1 MAWVFKENIQRKWYI
16 KEQLHNY
23 DDRVF
28 PLEEH
33 EPFVERILHKLVRK
47 HIAGTTMDSAL
58 EAAKE
63 LNSMNV
69 PASITFLSGNVL
81 DKSKAKYN
89 ATAYAELVRRIA
101 RSGIKSSIHVHIEE
115 LGSDIDEQLAL
126 DNIQTVLEAGSKY
139 GVFLWV
145 EPDGM
150 SKAMVAKIGKNKGV
164 GLAVNV
170 LKIDDYSKLNSHV
183 NSFKLSFKDYDID
196 DPKEA
201 SKTISDIAKNADN
214 VVVTSLNEKLMWK
227 LVKSKQKDVIFE
239 LGYGYSSH
247 KIKKAIKKGAKMSV
261 LVPFGKD
268 WIKYAMNNVPE
279 GYMRFVAG
287 KLLKEEVV

>member
-1 MAWVFKENIQRKWYI
+1 MYNKATVQIIYKPLGFS
-16 KEQLHNY
+16 L
-23 DDRVF
+23 DD
-28 PLEEH
+28 H

-63 LNSMNV
+63 LNS
-69 PASITFLSGNVL
+69 ASIPSTITFLSGNVL

-89 ATAYAELVRRIA
+89 ASAYAELVRRIA
-101 RSGIKSSIHVHIEE
+101 RSGIKSSIHVQLEQ
-115 LGSDIDEQLAL
+115 LGSDIEEQLAMDNMQLVL
-126 DNIQTVLEAGSKY
+126 DAANKY
-139 GVFLWV
+139 GVFLWI

-150 SKAMVAKIGKNKGV
+150 SKAMVSKISKLKGV

-170 LKIDDYSKLNSHV
+170 LRIDDYKNMGAM
-183 NSFKLSFKDYDID
+183 NSFKLSFKDYDVD
-196 DPKEA
+196 DPKEVV
-201 SKTISDIAKNADN
+201 KMLLGLKKNADN
-214 VVVTSLNEKLMWK
+214 VVVSSMKENLLWK
-227 LVKSKQKDVIFE
+227 VIRSKQKSDVIFE
-239 LGYGYSSH
+239 LGFGYSNH
-247 KIKKAIKKGAKMSV
+247 KMKKAIKKGTKICV

>member
-1 MAWVFKENIQRKWYI
+1 
-16 KEQLHNY
+16 L
-23 DDRVF
+23 D
-28 PLEEH
+28 EH

-69 PASITFLSGNVL
+69 PVSITR
-81 DKSKAKYN
+81 YN

-101 RSGIKSSIHVHIEE
+101 RSGIKSSIHVQ
-115 LGSDIDEQLAL
+115 LDMVGSDIEEQLAL
-126 DNIQTVLEAGSKY
+126 DNMQTVIDAGNKY

-150 SKAMVAKIGKNKGV
+150 SKAMVSKLGRNRGV

-170 LKIDDYSKLNSHV
+170 LKVDDYVKSCPKMGA
-183 NSFKLSFKDYDID
+183 FKLSFKDYDIE

-201 SKTISDIAKNADN
+201 AKTIDAMKKVADN
-214 VVVTSLNEKLMWK
+214 IVVSAVDEKLMWRMIK
-227 LVKSKQKDVIFE
+227 ARQKDVTYE
-239 LGYGYSSH
+239 LGFGYSSS
-247 KIKKAIKKGAKMSV
+247 KIKKAMKRGAKVSV

>member
-1 MAWVFKENIQRKWYI
+1 MVP
-16 KEQLHNY
+16 L
-23 DDRVF
+23 DD
-28 PLEEH
+28 H

-63 LNSMNV
+63 LNSENI

-101 RSGIKSSIHVHIEE
+101 RSGIKSSIHVQLEE
-115 LGSDIDEQLAL
+115 LGSDVDEQVAL
-126 DNIQTVLEAGSKY
+126 DNINSVVEAGNKY
-139 GVFLWV
+139 GVFLWL

-150 SKAMVAKIGKNKGV
+150 SKSTVSKIAKMKGV
-164 GLAVNV
+164 GLALNV
-170 LKIDDYSKLNSHV
+170 LKVDDYIKTGAKA
-183 NSFKLSFKDYDID
+183 NSFKLSFKDYDVD
-196 DPKEA
+196 DPKEVC
-201 SKTISDIAKNADN
+201 KMLVGVRKNAAN
-214 VVVTSLNEKLMWK
+214 VVVSSMTEKLLWK
-227 LVKSKQKDVIFE
+227 VIASKQKDIIFE
-239 LGYGYSSH
+239 FGYGYSNH
-247 KIKKAIKKGAKMSV
+247 KIKKAMKKGAKISV

>member
-1 MAWVFKENIQRKWYI
+1 MVP
-16 KEQLHNY
+16 L
-23 DDRVF
+23 DD
-28 PLEEH
+28 H

-58 EAAKE
+58 EVAKQ
-63 LNSMNV
+63 LSSSNI

-89 ATAYAELVRRIA
+89 ATAYAELIRRIA
-101 RSGIKSSIHVHIEE
+101 RSGIKSSIHVQLEE
-115 LGSDIDEQLAL
+115 LGSDVDEQVAL
-126 DNIQTVLEAGSKY
+126 DNINSVVEAGNKY
-139 GVFLWV
+139 GVFMWL

-150 SKAMVAKIGKNKGV
+150 SKATVSKIGKMRGV
-164 GLAVNV
+164 GLALNV
-170 LKIDDYSKLNSHV
+170 LKIDDYIKNGARA
-183 NSFKLSFKDYDID
+183 NSFKLSFKDYDVD
-196 DPKEA
+196 DPKEIC
-201 SKTISDIAKNADN
+201 KMLTDIKKNVDN
-214 VVVTSLNEKLMWK
+214 LVVSSMQDKLLWKVITSR
-227 LVKSKQKDVIFE
+227 QKDVVFE
-239 LGYGYSSH
+239 FGFGYSNH
-247 KIKKAIKKGAKMSV
+247 KIRKAMKKGAKISV

>member
-1 MAWVFKENIQRKWYI
+1 MVS
-16 KEQLHNY
+16 
-23 DDRVF
+23 
-28 PLEEH
+28 LEDH

-63 LNSMNV
+63 LNG
-69 PASITFLSGNVL
+69 ASIPATIAFLSGNVL
-81 DKSKAKYN
+81 DKSKARYN
-89 ATAYAELVRRIA
+89 ATAYTELVRRIA
-101 RSGIKSSIHVHIEE
+101 RSGIKSSIHVQLEQ

-126 DNIQTVLEAGSKY
+126 DNVQSVLDAANKY
-139 GVFLWV
+139 GVFLWI

-150 SKAMVAKIGKNKGV
+150 TKTMASKISRMKGV

-170 LKIDDYSKLNSHV
+170 LKIDDYTKKGV
-183 NSFKLSFKDYDID
+183 PKIGSFKLSFKDYDVD
-196 DPKEA
+196 YLKEVG
-201 SKTISDIAKNADN
+201 KMLTDLRKNTDN
-214 VVVTSLNEKLMWK
+214 VVVSSMNEKLLWK
-227 LVKSKQKDVIFE
+227 VISGKPKSDVVFE
-239 LGYGYSSH
+239 FGYGYSSS
-247 KIKKAIKKGAKMSV
+247 KLKKAMKKGTKISV